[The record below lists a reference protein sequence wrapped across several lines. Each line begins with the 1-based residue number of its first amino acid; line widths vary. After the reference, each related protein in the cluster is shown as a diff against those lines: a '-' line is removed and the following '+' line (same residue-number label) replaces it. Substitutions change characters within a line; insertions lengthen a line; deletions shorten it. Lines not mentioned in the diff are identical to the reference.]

1 MTPSA
6 RLSAAIDVLAGIAD
20 LRVPVGEALKDWGR
34 RNRYA
39 GAKDR
44 TAIAN
49 LIYDALRARASSAW
63 IMGADTP
70 RATMLGAL
78 KVSRGMEAAAIA
90 RLCSGERYA
99 PAPLSEAERARLES
113 ATLDGAPDHVAG
125 DYPEWLGPHFSR
137 AFGADAVAEGRTLA
151 QRAPVDL
158 RVNLL
163 KTTREKA
170 LEELAHLDPQPTP
183 FSPLGLR
190 IAVSGDGR
198 GPALSAEP
206 AYVKGLV
213 EVQDE
218 SSQLAAIMAAPQ
230 AGEQVLDL
238 CAGGGGKTLALAGL
252 MANSGQIYATD
263 ADGRRLMPI
272 YERLERSG
280 ARNVQVRAPRGKSDV
295 LADLEGRCDLVL
307 VDAPCTGVGAWRR
320 NPDAKWRIRPGALEQ
335 RVKDQDAVLERAT
348 NYVKP
353 GGRLVYVTCS
363 LLPEENEDRVAA
375 FLHANPEFS
384 GVDMRDAARGAKVE
398 ALCDRAD
405 FGAHGMTLRPS
416 KIGADGF
423 FVCVVRRA

>member
-6 RLSAAIDVLAGIAD
+6 RLSAAIDILAATAD
-20 LRVPVGEALKDWGR
+20 LRVPVAEALKDWGR

-44 TAIAN
+44 AAIAS
-49 LIYDALRARASSAW
+49 LVYDALRTRASAAW
-63 IMGADTP
+63 LMGADTA
-70 RATMLGAL
+70 RDIMLGAL
-78 KVSRGMEAAAIA
+78 KRARGLDAEAIA
-90 RLCSGERYA
+90 ALCSGERYA
-99 PAPLSEAERARLES
+99 PASLSAQERARLET
-113 ATLDGAPDHVAG
+113 AGLEDAPDHVMG
-125 DYPEWLGPHFSR
+125 DYPEWLAPHFAR
-137 AFGADAVAEGRTLA
+137 VFGDEAAAEGRALA
-151 QRAPVDL
+151 RRAPVDL
-158 RVNLL
+158 RVNPL

-170 LEELAHLDPQPTP
+170 LEELAHLGPQATA

-190 IAVSGDGR
+190 IAVGGDGR

-206 AYVKGLV
+206 AYVRGLV

-218 SSQLAAIMAAPQ
+218 SSQIAALLAVPRP
-230 AGEQVLDL
+230 GEQALDL

-252 MANSGQIYATD
+252 MGNSGQIYATD

-280 ARNVQVRAPRGKSDV
+280 ARNVQVRAPRGKTDI
-295 LADLEGRCDLVL
+295 LEDLEGRCDLVF

-335 RVKDQDAVLERAT
+335 RMKDQDEVLDRAAR
-348 NYVKP
+348 YVKP

-363 LLPEENEDRVAA
+363 LLREENEDRVAA
-375 FLHANPEFS
+375 FLSAHPGFADP
-384 GVDMRDAARGAKVE
+384 DMRETARGAGLESLV
-398 ALCDRAD
+398 AIAG
-405 FGAHGMTLRPS
+405 FGAHGMVLRPS

-423 FVCVVRRA
+423 FVCVLRRA

>member
-1 MTPSA
+1 MTPAA
-6 RLSAAIDVLAGIAD
+6 RLAAAIDILSSIAD

-44 TAIAN
+44 TAIAS
-49 LIYDALRARASSAW
+49 LIYDALRTRASSGW
-63 IMGADTP
+63 LMGGDSP
-70 RATMLGAL
+70 RENMLGAL
-78 KVSRGMEAAAIA
+78 KVSRGLDAKAIA
-90 RLCSGERYA
+90 QLCSGERYA
-99 PAPLSEAERARLES
+99 PAPLSEAERARLAS
-113 ATLDGAPDHVAG
+113 ADLDGAPDHVAG
-125 DYPEWLGPHFSR
+125 DYPEWLAPHFLR
-137 AFGADAVAEGRTLA
+137 AFGADAVAEGRALA

-158 RVNLL
+158 RVNLS
-163 KTTREKA
+163 KTSREKA

-218 SSQLAAIMAAPQ
+218 ASQLAAIVAAPQ

-238 CAGGGGKTLALAGL
+238 CAGGGGKTLALASL
-252 MANSGQIYATD
+252 MGASGQIYATD

-280 ARNVQVRAPRGKSDV
+280 ARNVQVRAPRGKNDV

-307 VDAPCTGVGAWRR
+307 VDAPCTGVGTWRR

-335 RVKDQDAVLERAT
+335 RMKDQDAVLERAAE
-348 NYVKP
+348 YVKP

-363 LLPEENEDRVAA
+363 LLPDENEDRVAA
-375 FLHANPEFS
+375 FLGANPAFS
-384 GVDMRDAARGAKVE
+384 GLDMKEAARAAGAE
-398 ALCDRAD
+398 ALVDRAD

-423 FVCVVRRA
+423 FVCVMRRA